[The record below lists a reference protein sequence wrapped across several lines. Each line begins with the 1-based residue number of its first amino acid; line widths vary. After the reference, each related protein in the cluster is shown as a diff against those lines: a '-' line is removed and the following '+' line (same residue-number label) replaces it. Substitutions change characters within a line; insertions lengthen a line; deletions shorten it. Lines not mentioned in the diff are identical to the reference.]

1 MPLKLIPPRA
11 GKTPNYYIRG
21 THLGHYVDE
30 SAGTPVKSV
39 AAGFLKSKREAI
51 ECGELQSR
59 RQLKQEPTFLSAAI
73 SYMNAGGER
82 RFIGEF
88 DEKTGQWKPGL
99 VTHFGEKLLKE
110 IDQAAIDEAA
120 AALYPLAPPA
130 TRNRQVY
137 TPVSAILKHAGME
150 KRLKRPKGS
159 QGKQKI
165 DWCQP
170 EQAYRLFDAADALDL
185 EFSIFLQFL
194 CYTGCRLSDALNLTC
209 NRVTLAES
217 FAYLEETKNDLPRGV
232 YLPPELVASLANHPN
247 GMERG
252 AQKAFRFRKN
262 GRLYSL
268 MAKVKK
274 KAGEDLAFVTFHTFC
289 HTWATWMRRYGKIDA
304 RGLVST
310 GRWKDAKSVARY
322 EHVVVSEESMRADL
336 LPTRKRKANKLHG
349 LSTDSGAVLRLR
361 SPVRAGKKK

>member
-21 THLGHYVDE
+21 THLGYYVDE

-82 RFIGEF
+82 RFIGDF

-99 VTHFGEKLLKE
+99 ITHFGETPIKD
-110 IDQAAIDEAA
+110 IDQARTDDAA
-120 AALYPLAPPA
+120 TALYPLAPPS

-137 TPVSAILKHAGME
+137 TPVSAILKHAGVE

-159 QGKQKI
+159 QGRMKT

-170 EQAYRLFDAADALDL
+170 EQAYRIFDAAELIDR
-185 EFSIFLQFL
+185 EFAIFLEFL
-194 CYTGCRLSDALNLTC
+194 CYTGCRLSDALDLPC
-209 NRVTLAES
+209 HRLMLSES
-217 FAYLEETKNDLPRGV
+217 FAYFEETKNDLPRGV
-232 YLPPELVASLANHPN
+232 HLPPNLVASLANHPL
-247 GMERG
+247 GLERG
-252 AQKAFRFRKN
+252 TEKVFRFRKN
-262 GRLYSL
+262 GRLYAL

-274 KAGEDLAFVTFHTFC
+274 AAGPDLDFVTFHVFC

-361 SPVRAGKKK
+361 SPVRAEKRK